1 MDTENETVEEV
12 QTFSQQGESEAV
24 EEQEVVE
31 REEEKVPLSA
41 LQKERRKRQEAEKR
55 AKLFEDLKEKQLRE
69 QVRAPIQEP
78 EDEYEAASRSDLGN
92 TKKQIL
98 REVDERSWIKENPE
112 KAYEV
117 NERLQEFLKQRPNL
131 AVAIESA
138 QNRYEEAWTLMNALS
153 PKQKAM
159 LKVPVAPKKEAPGS
173 PTAVPKAASM
183 NQALDVMSMSDT
195 EYNAWRKEQR
205 KRR

>member
-55 AKLFEDLKEKQLRE
+55 AKLFEDLQEKQLRE

-159 LKVPVAPKKEAPGS
+159 LKVPAAPKKEAPGS